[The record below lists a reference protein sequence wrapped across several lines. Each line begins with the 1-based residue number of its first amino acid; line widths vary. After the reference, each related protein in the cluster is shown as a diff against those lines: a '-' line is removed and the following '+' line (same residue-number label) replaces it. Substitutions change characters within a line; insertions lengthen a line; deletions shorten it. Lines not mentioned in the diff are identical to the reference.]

1 MGLDRLGI
9 LFIVIILPIAL
20 ILNAYTN
27 TQVNTLKMQL
37 EYDSKLN
44 ACTADAV
51 RTYQNNSLNEDA
63 SNLGDVRIGN
73 VNAAINVFFTSLSS
87 NLNMSGYSKQF
98 LQEYVP
104 AIVFTM
110 YDGYYIYS
118 KYTNTIGDEFYAT
131 QEEVDETNR
140 KNSLTPGQPGYLNP
154 SYYYGVHPEGDKEVS
169 QQLYGLK
176 PFVHYSCRYKK
187 GTSYDFVVSYTLDN
201 YITIQGIVDGKPVD
215 RSGYLID
222 IDNSDTTY
230 NSGSLTY
237 RGVEIT
243 KESVLTENL
252 IINKDDGTNPETKS
266 YPYHKVNGVKYYFDE
281 GDPGD
286 PYDDYWFSMLNG
298 IKNNSTYTFDLL
310 EDTSAYNYY
319 VKAYEFST
327 WVKNN
332 LSGITDNDAQVGYN
346 IYDEN
351 GVEKEITGLEKTATG
366 INIFKISGIEE
377 LDSNFNQ
384 HRRAVIRY
392 TIEKNLSI
400 AIANYNYY
408 SNAQGLDFRMPK
420 FSDLE
425 WDLIQKNMTVI
436 SYLQGLPIGT
446 KIYNGVSVIPNN
458 VNEEVVSEQSIYIG
472 DGANTTDPDDTGNYY
487 YSILTKP
494 DEFEH
499 EDELVGI
506 YNVDLKRREAEYNKQ
521 KYYYYPKL
529 YFERNTDLININADI
544 TNSAKNQY
552 AYNGDIYK
560 YIDKLVGA
568 SPDHSTKGYKI
579 AKAFY
584 TALGRERESR
594 YNQRNNYEK
603 LLNRKTDEELEI
615 ASFNSQF
622 TKYKGTQSGRTI
634 LELIEFAKTN
644 NSIHSSDSEKGM
656 RVNVRNGTKPGINI
670 YFEDESNNKLSDTG
684 AKMLDGDPFMYNGTW
699 YNQAPNPNTYKN
711 VSYVVPKSQDGGS
724 TANSYNGLYSS
735 SRIDPNKNYN
745 VNFFYYNGLI
755 KGIYVVKEMV

>member
-9 LFIVIILPIAL
+9 LFIVIVLPIAL
-20 ILNAYTN
+20 ILNTYTN
-27 TQVNTLKMQL
+27 TQVDTLKMQL

-51 RTYQNNSLNEDA
+51 RTYQTNSLNEDA

-73 VNAAINVFFTSLSS
+73 INAAINVFFTSLSS
-87 NLNMSGYSKQF
+87 NLNMSGYSRQF

-118 KYTNTIGDEFYAT
+118 KYTNTLGAEDYLAEDKIKEDGTIDKYAST
-131 QEEVDETNR
+131 YQN
-140 KNSLTPGQPGYLNP
+140 GQT
-154 SYYYGVHPEGDKEVS
+154 
-169 QQLYGLK
+169 LYGLK

-187 GTSYDFVVSYTLDN
+187 NIAGDAYDFVVSYTLDN
-201 YITIQGIVDGKPVD
+201 YVTIQGIVKGKPVD
-215 RSGYLID
+215 KSGYLID
-222 IDNSDTTY
+222 ITKTNY
-230 NSGSLTY
+230 NSTTGELTY
-237 RGVEIT
+237 RGVTIE
-243 KESVLTENL
+243 KEPILSENL
-252 IINKDDGTNPETKS
+252 ILNTEDGTQAQTKS
-266 YPYHKVNGVKYYFDE
+266 YKYHKVNGVKYYYDE
-281 GDPGD
+281 DEEF
-286 PYDDYWFSMLNG
+286 WFAMLNG
-298 IKNNSTYTFDLL
+298 IKEKSTYKFDK
-310 EDTSAYNYY
+310 DYDDSAYNHY
-319 VKAYEFST
+319 KNAYEFSK
-327 WVKNN
+327 WANDN
-332 LSGITDNDAQVGYN
+332 LSGITDNDAQGEYDV
-346 IYDEN
+346 YDEN
-351 GVEKEITGLEKTATG
+351 GSEKTNPGLTKTG
-366 INIFKISGIEE
+366 INIFQINGIEE
-377 LDSNFNQ
+377 QDSNFNQ
-384 HRRAVIRY
+384 HRREVIRY

-400 AIANYNYY
+400 AIANYNTYE
-408 SNAQGLDFRMPK
+408 ATRGFDFRMPK
-420 FSDLE
+420 FSELE
-425 WDLIQKNMTVI
+425 WDLIQQNMTVI

-472 DGANTTDPDDTGNYY
+472 DGENTTEPEETGNYY
-487 YSILTKP
+487 YSVLTTP
-494 DEFEH
+494 DTFS
-499 EDELVGI
+499 DDKTLVGI
-506 YNVDLKRREAEYNKQ
+506 YNVDLKRREVEYNKQ

-529 YFERNTDLININADI
+529 YFERNTDLVNIDAEKTDA
-544 TNSAKNQY
+544 TKNQY
-552 AYNGDIYK
+552 AYNGNIYT
-560 YIDKLVGA
+560 YIDNILMGTH
-568 SPDHSTKGYKI
+568 PDPSTKGYKI

-603 LLNRKTDEELEI
+603 LLTKMTDEELEI

-724 TANSYNGLYSS
+724 TANSYKGMYSS

-755 KGIYVVKEMV
+755 KGIYVKEMV

>member
-140 KNSLTPGQPGYLNP
+140 KNSLNPGQPGYLNP
-154 SYYYGVHPEGDKEVS
+154 SYYYGVHPEGEKEVS

-222 IDNSDTTY
+222 IDNSNTTY
-230 NSGSLTY
+230 NSSSGTLKY

-252 IINKDDGTNPETKS
+252 IVNKDDGTNPETKS

-281 GDPGD
+281 GEPGN

-298 IKNNSTYTFDLL
+298 IKNNSTYTFDLH

-392 TIEKNLSI
+392 TIERNLSI
-400 AIANYNYY
+400 AIANYNDY
-408 SNAQGLDFRMPK
+408 SGTQGLDFRMPK
-420 FSDLE
+420 FSEAE
-425 WDLIQKNMTVI
+425 WDRIQQNMTVI

-458 VNEEVVSEQSIYIG
+458 ENEEVVSEQSIYIG
-472 DGANTTDPDDTGNYY
+472 EKKAGEDNYY
-487 YSILTKP
+487 YSVLTTLDNFTDP
-494 DEFEH
+494 NEEF
-499 EDELVGI
+499 VGI
-506 YNVDLKRREAEYNKQ
+506 YNVDLRRKEVEYNKQ

-529 YFERNTDLININADI
+529 YFEKRATVVDIDAEKTDSSKNI
-544 TNSAKNQY
+544 Y
-552 AYNGDIYK
+552 AYNGNIYK
-560 YIDKLVGA
+560 YIDEVLLGT
-568 SPDHSTKGYKI
+568 SPDPRTTKYKL
-579 AKAFY
+579 AQAFY

-594 YNQRNNYEK
+594 YNQRNNYEE
-603 LLNRKTDEELEI
+603 LLTMMSDEEAELVD
-615 ASFNSQF
+615 FNAQF
-622 TKYKGTQSGRTI
+622 TKYENNNLSKKDVESLIQIAQNSNKDYNDANENDKWVIVRRAGSKTYNPGSICGPVTSSLVAGTEATLNDDWFTFQ
-634 LELIEFAKTN
+634 
-644 NSIHSSDSEKGM
+644 
-656 RVNVRNGTKPGINI
+656 
-670 YFEDESNNKLSDTG
+670 
-684 AKMLDGDPFMYNGTW
+684 
-699 YNQAPNPNTYKN
+699 
-711 VSYVVPKSQDGGS
+711 
-724 TANSYNGLYSS
+724 
-735 SRIDPNKNYN
+735 KNYN
-745 VNFFYYNGLI
+745 NNNASDRNYVKINGELGNANNSNQYPLNDGESFTGKCFYDESGRVRAVYILI
-755 KGIYVVKEMV
+755 NKN